1 MARRIARKRAVQYPR
16 YVRPH
21 TLRIGDAIRVAWK
34 EHDVEFSI
42 VGKIGEITEHG
53 YRTWYMTPGRFAMFT
68 VDGNGNVLALM
79 GLDEKAHCRITLL
92 DSKDETA
99 TPLEGVDNAIQ

>member
-1 MARRIARKRAVQYPR
+1 MARRSNTKRSIQYPR

-34 EHDVEFSI
+34 EHDVEFAV
-42 VGKIGEITEHG
+42 VGKVGEITEHG

-68 VDGNGNVLALM
+68 VDGNGNALALM
-79 GLDEKAHCRITLL
+79 GLDEKAHVRITLL
-92 DSKDETA
+92 DAKDETQ
-99 TPLEGVDNAIQ
+99 TPLEGITNDI